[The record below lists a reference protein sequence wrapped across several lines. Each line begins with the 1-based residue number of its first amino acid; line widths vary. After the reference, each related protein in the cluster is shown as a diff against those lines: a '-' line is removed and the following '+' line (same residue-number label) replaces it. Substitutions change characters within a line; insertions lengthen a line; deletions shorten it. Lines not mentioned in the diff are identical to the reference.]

1 MGKWILIP
9 DSFKGTMSSREVCTM
24 MASALRH
31 HLPEAE
37 IVSVPVADGGEGSVE
52 AFLTALGGWRFPVQA
67 PTGDQ
72 SPAFTAACRMGP
84 RWWRWPPP
92 PDFR

>member
-52 AFLTALGGWRFPVQA
+52 AFLTALGGRRVEFPVQA
-67 PTGDQ
+67 PTGGRL
-72 SPAFTAACRMGP
+72 PAFTAACRMGP
-84 RWWRWPPP
+84 R
-92 PDFR
+92 